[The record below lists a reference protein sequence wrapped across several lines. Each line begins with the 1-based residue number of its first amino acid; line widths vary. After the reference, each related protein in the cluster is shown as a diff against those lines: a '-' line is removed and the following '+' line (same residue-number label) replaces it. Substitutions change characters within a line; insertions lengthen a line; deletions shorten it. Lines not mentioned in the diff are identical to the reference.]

1 MKHQQ
6 VIECIKMVAHR
17 LLLILLFFVL
27 ATTMF
32 GQQNTSE
39 IDKIKV
45 SFSKY
50 LNGFHPVYNGVSHR
64 NYQGKVV
71 KGDIDG
77 LLERDVIEY
86 YRLEGKYDSPL
97 KLKMFKQGQ
106 EYKNLLAR
114 LETERKYLLADTF
127 YIISKID
134 KTNYDLREKAFF
146 FEERI
151 NSIIYTTTY
160 FVDFY
165 GLGIVTPLLNKNK
178 GVKVEIEDERIALDV
193 ENNYQDCRLVYI
205 FTYDEKLSN
214 QNEEF
219 PIGKL
224 QKLLLVN
231 IKSGKVYYY
240 QVNKPDLVQY
250 DHDIYAE
257 MKSMDGFEYPVKFF
271 LKVGGKMVE
280 LDEEEF
286 EDDYILEIVDDKY
299 YVVGVDG
306 KKYLLTFKPER
317 VIHDEKEAAYFEK
330 CEEIAKDF
338 KLYPEKYEDVT
349 VVTDNVVHSYT
360 DKSGFDWVYETEGLY
375 YYVLEEEGVYMIF
388 DELKFIRKK
397 ESDKIYTG
405 IVEEAPEYPGGNA
418 KLMEFLA
425 KNIHYPMSAMENG
438 IQGQVIVKF
447 VVDKDG
453 SIVDPKV
460 VRSVDPACDKEALR
474 VIKSMPKWKPGKQ
487 DGKPVRVEFTMPVNF
502 KLS

>member
-6 VIECIKMVAHR
+6 IIESIKPAAHKVLSV
-17 LLLILLFFVL
+17 LLLFLL
-27 ATTMF
+27 TTAVY

-39 IDKIKV
+39 IDKIKA

-50 LNGFHPVYNGVSHR
+50 LNGFLPVYNGVSHR
-64 NYQGKVV
+64 NYQRKIV

-97 KLKMFKQGQ
+97 KLKMFKQSQ
-106 EYKNLLAR
+106 EYQNLLAR
-114 LETERKYLLADTF
+114 LDTERKYLLADTF

-134 KTNYDLREKAFF
+134 KTDYDLREKAFF

-165 GLGIVTPLLNKNK
+165 GLGIVTPLLIKNK

-205 FTYDEKLSN
+205 FTYDAELSR

-224 QKLLLVN
+224 HKLLLVN

-240 QVNKPDLVQY
+240 QVSKPDLVQY

-257 MKSMDGFEYPVKFF
+257 MQTEDGFEYPVKFF
-271 LKVGGKMVE
+271 LKVGGKMIE
-280 LDEEEF
+280 LELEEVF
-286 EDDYILEIVDDKY
+286 DDYKLEIEGDKY
-299 YVVGVDG
+299 YVFSIED
-306 KKYLLTFKPER
+306 KRYQLNFKPER
-317 VIHDEKEAAYFEK
+317 AVLYEKMETYYAK
-330 CEEIAKDF
+330 CEDIAKDY
-338 KLYPEKYEDVT
+338 KLHPENYDDVT
-349 VVTDNVVHSYT
+349 IVTDGVVHSYI
-360 DKSGFDWVYETEGLY
+360 DKNGVEWLYETEEQSFYL
-375 YYVLEEEGVYMIF
+375 LEEEGVYMIF

-405 IVEEAPEYPGGNA
+405 MIDESPEFPGGNM

-425 KNIHYPMSAMENG
+425 KNIRYPMSAMEKG

-447 VVDKDG
+447 VVGKDG
-453 SIVDPKV
+453 SIEEPKV

-474 VIKSMPKWKPGKQ
+474 VIKAMPKWKPGKQ

-502 KLS
+502 RLS